1 MEDRQDEFNAS
12 DPQLILKAT
21 PPRVSKM
28 LLNRA
33 RLSSTTPELADKSVV
48 VVQAP
53 AGFGKTS
60 LLSQWR
66 REALRSGVVSAWL
79 SVDEADHDAR
89 FVQGLVV
96 GMRMATARAGFR
108 QSNSRSTGPAEGDL
122 EALTNWLAEVAHM
135 AVAVELFLDDVHTLP
150 NPTLENSL
158 LYLIRNA
165 PANLRIALGSRKQ
178 LPLEVS
184 DLLDRGQFALLGADS
199 LALSLDETIA
209 IVTSRLG
216 SRADSDIC
224 ARMHELTEGWPLG
237 LQLAM
242 ATIDKKVNLSEAIA
256 GCLAYAGD
264 IRRYFVESLINRLS
278 PTAADFLI
286 RVSIVDELHPDL
298 CQAITGRL
306 DSAHLLEYLQFET
319 PVFQEAVDSDWLRI
333 HSLARRFLQSRFD
346 QLPIEQRREGH
357 ERAARWLAER
367 GMFEAAARQ
376 ALNAGQDQLACDFM
390 THCLYDMVI
399 AGQGSGV
406 TEWVERLPAA
416 EIEKSPR
423 LRLAVAWTLAMSKRH
438 DEATLLVAP
447 LLDDPATDPGQRCE
461 SAEICASAA
470 FFADDF
476 DGMERIVTP
485 WATSLQ
491 TLPAMQHVVGI
502 NQLAVAAL
510 YRGMPEKARYCYRE
524 MPSDRASS
532 IGHYTRG
539 LMDWVIGI
547 SHLWQGQVLLAD
559 EHLRPA
565 LAHAEEERGRRSP
578 VAAMLAA
585 ALAAALWERD
595 LTEELPPLLANRLD
609 VLERRCSPDAIL
621 MGYLCAARSATKEG
635 LERRAFSQLEGL
647 YALGEARGLPRLCVS
662 SLAEQVR
669 MHAFHGHAQAC
680 AALIARLEAFAT
692 PAALGRLGLLE
703 PLVRLQN
710 GLARA
715 YGAVASQAWRR
726 ALAELSEAKQ
736 IAEQLRRGRDLV
748 QISLLQAMALT
759 HCEEES
765 LALFNEGISM
775 AETMGLKRI
784 LVDTHPDLADI
795 MRQVRSA
802 PRSAAQSQPMEIE
815 SRAPVVRQVSRAS
828 VVPSALLTPKE
839 GEVLQLLAG
848 NMSNKQIAL
857 ALGVGGETVKW
868 HLKNLFGKLEA
879 GNRRHLLARARMLGV
894 LDVVD

>member
-1 MEDRQDEFNAS
+1 MEGRQNKFYTS
-12 DPQLILKAT
+12 DPQLILKTT
-21 PPRVSKM
+21 PPRVSKT
-28 LLNRA
+28 LLYRS
-33 RLSSTTPELADKSVV
+33 RLSCTAPELVDKSVV

-66 REALRSGVVSAWL
+66 REALRSGVMSAWL
-79 SVDEADHDAR
+79 SVDEMDHDSR

-108 QSNSRSTGPAEGDL
+108 RQLRPAGPDEGAL

-135 AVAVELFLDDVHTLP
+135 AVEIELFLDDVHMLP
-150 NPTLENSL
+150 KSTLENSL

-165 PANLRIALGSRKQ
+165 PANLTISLGSRKP

-184 DLLDRGQFALLGADS
+184 DLLDHGKFEQLGPDALR
-199 LALSLDETIA
+199 LSLEETIA
-209 IVTSRLG
+209 IVTSRFG

-224 ARMHELTEGWPLG
+224 ARMHDLTEGWPLG

-242 ATIDKKVNLSEAIA
+242 ATIEKKANLSEAIA
-256 GCLAYAGD
+256 GCLAQAGD
-264 IRRYFVESLINRLS
+264 IWGYFVECLMNRLS
-278 PTAADFLI
+278 PTVADFLI
-286 RVSIVDELHPDL
+286 QISIADELHPEL

-306 DSAHLLEYLQFET
+306 DSTHLLEHLQFET
-319 PVFQEAVDSDWLRI
+319 PIFVGGVDSDWLRI
-333 HSLARRFLQSRFD
+333 HSLAQGFLRKRFD
-346 QLPIEQRREGH
+346 ELPIEQRRQAH
-357 ERAARWLAER
+357 ERAACWLAER
-367 GMFEAAARQ
+367 RMFNAAARQ
-376 ALNAGQDQLACDFM
+376 ALNAGQDQLACEFM
-390 THCLYDMVI
+390 AHCLYDMVI

-406 TEWVERLPAA
+406 TEWTERLPAA

-423 LRLAVAWTLAMSKRH
+423 LRLAVAWILAMSKRNE
-438 DEATLLVAP
+438 EATQLVRP
-447 LLDDPATDPGQRCE
+447 LLDDPATDPEQRCE

-476 DGMERIVTP
+476 DSMERIIAP
-485 WATSLQ
+485 WTSSLR
-491 TLPAMQHVVGI
+491 TLPALQHVVGI

-510 YRGMPEKARYCYRE
+510 YRGMPEKARYHYRE
-524 MPSDRASS
+524 LPSDLTSS

-547 SHLWQGQVLLAD
+547 SHLWQGQVLLAE

-578 VAAMLAA
+578 VAAMLAS
-585 ALAAALWERD
+585 ALATSLWEQDRTD
-595 LTEELPPLLANRLD
+595 ELALLLAHRLD

-621 MGYLCAARSATKEG
+621 MGYLCAARGATQEG
-635 LERRAFSQLEGL
+635 LERRAFNQLEGL

-669 MHAFHGHAQAC
+669 MHAFYGHAEAC
-680 AALIARLEAFAT
+680 SAFIARLEALAT
-692 PAALGRLGLLE
+692 PAALERLGLLA
-703 PLVRLQN
+703 PFVRLQI
-710 GLARA
+710 GVARA
-715 YGAVASQAWRR
+715 YGAVASQDWRR
-726 ALAELSEAKQ
+726 ALAELREAKQ

-765 LALFNEGISM
+765 LALFNEAISM
-775 AETMGLKRI
+775 ARTMGLERI
-784 LVDTHPDLADI
+784 LVDTHPGLGDI
-795 MRQVRSA
+795 MRQVQSA
-802 PRSAAQSQPMEIE
+802 PRPAAPPEPTEVE
-815 SRAPVVRQVSRAS
+815 SRAPVVRPVPHAS
-828 VVPSALLTPKE
+828 VAPSTLLTPKE

-848 NMSNKQIAL
+848 NLSNKQIAL

-868 HLKNLFGKLEA
+868 HLRNLFGKLEA

-894 LDVVD
+894 LDVID